1 MKTQTLIAK
10 CHSLAGNA
18 AAGSLLMRIV
28 NWMPRARREFGGYR
42 WIAKSAA
49 DWCADTG
56 LTPGQYRTAVA
67 RLRQRRLVVTEQHK
81 FGDQTITHLRVT
93 AAGRQALGWPP
104 LPDQAAG
111 QTGGKS

>member
-1 MKTQTLIAK
+1 MTTQTLVAK
-10 CHSLAGNA
+10 CHALAGNA
-18 AAGSLLMRIV
+18 SAAALLMRIV
-28 NWMPRARREFGGYR
+28 NWMPRVRREVGGYR

-56 LTPGQYRTAVA
+56 MSPDQYKAAVA
-67 RLRQRRLVVTEQHK
+67 RLRQRRLVVTEQHMV
-81 FGDQTITHLRVT
+81 GDRSITHLRVT

-111 QTGGKS
+111 QTGGKP